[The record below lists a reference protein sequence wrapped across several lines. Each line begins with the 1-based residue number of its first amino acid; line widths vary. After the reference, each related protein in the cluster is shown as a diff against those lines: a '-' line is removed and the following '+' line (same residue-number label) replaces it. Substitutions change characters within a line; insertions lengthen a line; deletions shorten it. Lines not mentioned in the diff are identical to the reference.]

1 MLRNVRNYFFV
12 EEAKAGKSDVAVL
25 IILAL
30 GLAFG
35 GYAIYQMG
43 GF

>member
-1 MLRNVRNYFFV
+1 MLKKARDIFFV
-12 EEAKAGKSDVAVL
+12 EEARAGKSDVAVL
-25 IILAL
+25 IIMAL